1 LSGAPMDAEVR
12 YEEVPFGVQYIV
24 ASWSARG

>member
-1 LSGAPMDAEVR
+1 MDAEVR
-12 YEEVPFGVQYIV
+12 YEDVPFGVQYIV